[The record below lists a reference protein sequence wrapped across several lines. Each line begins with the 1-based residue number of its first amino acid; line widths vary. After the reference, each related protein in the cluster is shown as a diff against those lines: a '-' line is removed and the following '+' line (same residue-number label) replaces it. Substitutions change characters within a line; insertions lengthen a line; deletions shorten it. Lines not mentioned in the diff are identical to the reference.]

1 MATTL
6 TETAHTSATDR
17 KGRRLTYLRAIRD
30 AQSEELSNDPNVVML
45 GEDVET
51 GMFGTS
57 GGLRDEF
64 GPVRVRDTPISELGF
79 CGAAVGMAMTGL
91 RPIVDLTIATFTYV
105 AFDAIVSQA
114 AKSGYMFGAQA
125 KVPVV
130 YRAAMFYG
138 GGDAAHH
145 SDRPYAT
152 FMTVPGLKIIVPS
165 SPYDAMGLLKSAVR
179 DDDPVLCFEDKNLWG
194 VRETLPD
201 EEFFVPLGQ
210 AAIKREGSDV
220 TIVAIAGAVRLAL
233 QAAEKLNGEG
243 ISAEVIDPRSLV
255 PLDWPTIFESV
266 AKTGRLVIA
275 DPASRTCSAA
285 SEIAATV
292 TEELF
297 GQLKHAPV
305 RVTTPDVQIP
315 FSPPLER
322 TLYPDPTRIAEA
334 ARRTIR

>member
-1 MATTL
+1 MVNELAAPAL
-6 TETAHTSATDR
+6 ISAAGR
-17 KGRRLTYLRAIRD
+17 KGRRLTYLGAIRE
-30 AQSEELSNDPNVVML
+30 AQYEEMSNDLNVVLL
-45 GEDVET
+45 GEDIET

-64 GPVRVRDTPISELGF
+64 GSARVRDTPISELGF

-91 RPIVDLTIATFTYV
+91 RPIVDLTIATFTY
-105 AFDAIVSQA
+105 AGFDAIVSQA

-138 GGDAAHH
+138 GSDAAHH

-194 VRETLPD
+194 IRETLPE

-210 AAIKREGSDV
+210 AAIKREGNDV

-233 QAAEKLNGEG
+233 QAAEELNGEG

-255 PLDWPTIFESV
+255 PLDWPTIFES
-266 AKTGRLVIA
+266 ASKTGRLVIA

-315 FSPPLER
+315 FSPQLER
-322 TLYPDPTRIAEA
+322 TLYPNVTRIAEA